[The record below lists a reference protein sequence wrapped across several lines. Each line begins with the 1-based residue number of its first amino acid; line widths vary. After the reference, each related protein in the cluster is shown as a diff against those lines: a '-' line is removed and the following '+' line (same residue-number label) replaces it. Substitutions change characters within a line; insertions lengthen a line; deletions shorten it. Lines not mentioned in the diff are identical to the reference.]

1 LRVGLLALGA
11 CGGRDPDDPS
21 AADAGGHST
30 ADAVADLTPADA
42 MADGGGAVD
51 AGPPYVPVASPR
63 EDLLI
68 DDGWR
73 FLPGDVAGAE
83 TPTFEDAGWAAV
95 QIPHTWNVEDG
106 QDGGNDFH
114 RGIGWYRRHLV
125 VPASG
130 AGRRFFLQFDAASV
144 IADVFLNGVHLGQ
157 HRGGFATFRF
167 DVTAALRPGGDNVI
181 AVKVSNAFA
190 PDVPP
195 LSGDFTVFGGLY
207 RDVHLVAVDPVHIA
221 LDDFGS
227 QGVYVTPT
235 NVSAATADLEVRV
248 KLRNASTTARDVE
261 ARALVLRADHTVAA
275 TLLGSATL
283 GAGGAGDVRL
293 TGSIDRPHLWDGRR
307 DPYLYAVT
315 VELREDGMVR
325 DLVTVP
331 LGFRSYAVTPD
342 RGFSLNGQPL
352 DIRGVLRHQDR
363 EGKGWAVSDADLDE
377 DVELIT
383 GMGANAVRL
392 IHYQHARHFY
402 DLCDRAGLAVWTEI
416 GLVNAVTHSDAF
428 TANARQQLTELIR
441 QNHNHPS
448 IFFWGLA
455 NELVDFD
462 SAAPFPLLAEL
473 NDLAHA
479 EDPSRTTSLA
489 SHVPDSFA
497 INGQTDVV
505 GFNKYY
511 GWYYGALTDLGPW
524 ADMTHALYPQRRIA
538 LSEYGAG
545 ASVKFHSA
553 TPKAGDHT
561 EEYQAIYHETSWKA
575 LATRPFL
582 WGKFITF
589 IFDLASDGRNEGD
602 SAGRNDKGLVTYDRK
617 TKKDAYY
624 FYQAAWSP
632 SPMVHIA
639 GRRFDPRTDA
649 TTDIKVY
656 ANTSTVALSVNGRAL
671 GEKTSADH
679 VFVWP
684 GVTLER
690 GANHVEAL
698 GKIDGATISD
708 SVSWT
713 LAAGGDGGA
722 PDGRPPA
729 MLSGPCNDL
738 VDDAP
743 GVAFESG
750 GAIPEMTGG
759 TIVDGTYVLTK
770 LWNSPRA
777 GVGHMKLRISGGGAI
792 VDLSQRVE
800 GGPLQ
805 LGAGTMWTAGNYLTR
820 SLTCPGPVT
829 FIDKYTA
836 SPTTI
841 TIQSSQGPVSVFT
854 RE

>member
-1 LRVGLLALGA
+1 LGVREHSLVTKGSFHGIVALTLWLSVVGLALGA
-11 CGGRDPDDPS
+11 C
-21 AADAGGHST
+21 AAT
-30 ADAVADLTPADA
+30 
-42 MADGGGAVD
+42 
-51 AGPPYVPVASPR
+51 SPR

-73 FLPGDVAGAE
+73 FLRGDAPGAE
-83 TPTFEDAGWAAV
+83 TAGFDDASWTGV

-106 QDGGNDFH
+106 QDGGNDFR
-114 RGIGWYRRHLV
+114 RGISWYRRHLA
-125 VPASG
+125 VPATS
-130 AGRRFFLQFDAASV
+130 AGKRLFLQFDAASV
-144 IADVFLNGVHLGQ
+144 VADVFVNGTHLGQ

-167 DVTAALRPGGDNVI
+167 DASAVLHPGEENVI
-181 AVKVSNAFA
+181 AVKVSNAFV

-195 LSGDFTVFGGLY
+195 LSGDFTIFGGLY

-227 QGVYVTPT
+227 PGIYVTPT
-235 NVSAATADLEVRV
+235 KVSAAAADLEVRV
-248 KLRNASTTARDVE
+248 KLRNASATARIVE
-261 ARALVLRADHTVAA
+261 ARALVLRADHTVTT
-275 TLLGSATL
+275 TLIGSATL
-283 GAGGAGDVRL
+283 GAGGTGDL
-293 TGSIDRPHLWDGRR
+293 TLAGSIDRPHLWNGRR
-307 DPYLYAVT
+307 DPYLYNVT
-315 VELREDGMVR
+315 VELREGGVVR

-331 LGFRSYAVTPD
+331 LGFRSYTVAPAG
-342 RGFSLNGQPL
+342 GFSLNGQPL
-352 DIRGVLRHQDR
+352 DLRGVLRHQDR

-377 DVELIT
+377 DVEMIA

-392 IHYQHARHFY
+392 IHYQHAQHFY

-441 QNHNHPS
+441 QNYNHPA

-462 SAAPFPLLAEL
+462 SAAPFPLLTEL
-473 NDLAHA
+473 NALAHA
-479 EDPSRTTSLA
+479 EDPMRLTTLA
-489 SHVPDSFA
+489 SHVPESFA
-497 INGQTDVV
+497 INRQTDVV

-511 GWYYGALTDLGPW
+511 GWYYGALADLGPW
-524 ADMTHALYPQRRIA
+524 ADTTHAMYPQRSIA
-538 LSEYGAG
+538 LAEYGAG

-561 EEYQAIYHETSWKA
+561 EEYQAVYHEVSWKA

-617 TKKDAYY
+617 TKKDAYF
-624 FYQAAWSP
+624 FYQATWSD
-632 SPMVHIA
+632 SPMVHIT
-639 GRRFDPRTDA
+639 GRRFDPRTEA
-649 TTDIKVY
+649 VTDIKVY
-656 ANTSTVALSVNGRAL
+656 ANTPTVALTVNGRSL

-684 GVTLER
+684 AVTLQP
-690 GANHVEAL
+690 GANHVEAR
-698 GKIDGATISD
+698 GTIDGATISD

-713 LAAGGDGGA
+713 LAEVGDGGP
-722 PDGRPPA
+722 PDGGPPA

-738 VDDAP
+738 ADDAP
-743 GVAFESG
+743 AVVFETG

-759 TIVDGTYVLTK
+759 PIVDGTYLLTRA
-770 LWNSPRA
+770 WNFPRA
-777 GVGHMKLRISGGGAI
+777 GGAAHVEMRISGGGAI
-792 VDLSQRVE
+792 VELAQRGE

-805 LGAGTMWTAGNYLTR
+805 RGAGTMWTAGNYLTR

-829 FIDKYTA
+829 LVDKYTA
-836 SPTTI
+836 TPATI
-841 TIQSSQGPVSVFT
+841 TVQSSQGPVSLFA
-854 RE
+854 RP